1 MKYKAAIFHMLC
13 STTSLKIQPHVSLSR
28 PQPLFFVP
36 PKLLKI
42 CILCVL
48 SVCIPLPEV
57 PDLTGGGRL
66 DLPHSAGTAHG
77 SGQLGHGLRHRLLPR
92 R

>member
-1 MKYKAAIFHMLC
+1 MLDFFSLNLSSSLHTGEKRKAFQNI
-13 STTSLKIQPHVSLSR
+13 S
-28 PQPLFFVP
+28 FV
-36 PKLLKI
+36 
-42 CILCVL
+42 CVLCVG
-48 SVCIPLPEV
+48 SVCIPLPKV

-77 SGQLGHGLRHRLLPR
+77 SGQLGHGLRHCLLPR